1 MMLLVS
7 ICNVKQCIRNY
18 CWIPCSQQATGH
30 RESKWLAVTLSF
42 FEDPGAD
49 NVDMFGG
56 KAASLA
62 KLGSAGRIPPGFS
75 LSVDEFKKW
84 ADSGSNEMSADVAAE
99 INQAYA
105 ALERLC
111 SVIRR
116 AGSRTLVCC

>member
-1 MMLLVS
+1 M
-7 ICNVKQCIRNY
+7 
-18 CWIPCSQQATGH
+18 
-30 RESKWLAVTLSF
+30 TLSF

-84 ADSGSNEMSADVAAE
+84 ADSGSNEMSADV
-99 INQAYA
+99 
-105 ALERLC
+105 
-111 SVIRR
+111 RR
-116 AGSRTLVCC
+116 RDKSGVRRPRTTL